1 MNKLQLAYLPVL
13 ASMLF
18 TGTAFGQSID
28 LFKRAAEEARR
39 KVETTL
45 AERATQ
51 PVEPS
56 REGAMNRPAANS
68 ATSQTHRG
76 YATPQATVR
85 SSAVPQ
91 NLWFKVSSGKKFDP
105 AQGKPQI
112 IAINPYL
119 SPQTPMFASMKG
131 LHCALDGSVI
141 VSGKAGLDA
150 DGYAIGQGFWRVA
163 PDGAIT
169 PLVSRPAV
177 ERGQMPY
184 DVAFAVAADG
194 SMVLASDNA
203 LHRIDAQGGAKR
215 IAGGFSN
222 PGQVIVDGQG
232 GTWVLD
238 QGSQP
243 GNPYCALR
251 RVAADG
257 NVTTVVDADRAC
269 NRQLHPWDRVA
280 LNTMAW
286 DSVHGEM
293 VVAGQVFDQKAAG
306 GSDDMF
312 ISVWRVRADGQ
323 VRRVLKNNKAGRSPA
338 GRNMDGITALAV
350 DAQGRIH
357 IGSRFMG
364 GEATRQVLRLDEA
377 SGRLLAE
384 TGQAYGFGDYRPGQ
398 EEYPVDGTAAH
409 ANFRKINGMCFG
421 AGNTLF
427 VLDEHLLRRVDA
439 GGVVRTWAY

>member
-1 MNKLQLAYLPVL
+1 MNKLQLASLLAL
-13 ASMLF
+13 ASMVV
-18 TGTAFGQSID
+18 TGTALGQSIS
-28 LFKRAAEEARR
+28 LFKRIAEEARR
-39 KVETTL
+39 KAENTLVERL
-45 AERATQ
+45 VQQVQQPPEGPKPLQAEN
-51 PVEPS
+51 P
-56 REGAMNRPAANS
+56 
-68 ATSQTHRG
+68 ATSEAQRV
-76 YATPQATVR
+76 YLAPQATVR
-85 SSAVPQ
+85 SGEVPQ
-91 NLWFKVSSGKKFDP
+91 NLWLNVSSGKKFDP
-105 AQGKPQI
+105 TQGKLQI

-131 LHCALDGSVI
+131 LQCASDGSVI

-184 DVAFAVAADG
+184 DVAFAVATDG
-194 SMVLASDNA
+194 SMVLESDNA
-203 LHRIDAQGGAKR
+203 LHRISAQGGAER
-215 IAGGFSN
+215 LAGGFSN
-222 PGQVIVDGQG
+222 PGQLIVDGQG

-238 QGSQP
+238 QGSKP

-251 RVAADG
+251 RVTADG

-269 NRQLHPWDRVA
+269 NRQLHPWDRVT
-280 LNTMAW
+280 LNSMAW

-293 VVAGQVFDQKAAG
+293 VVGGQVFDQKAAG
-306 GSDDMF
+306 DSDDMYV
-312 ISVWRVRADGQ
+312 SVWRVRADGQ
-323 VRRVLKNNKAGRSPA
+323 ARRVLKNNKAGHSPV
-338 GRNMDGITALAV
+338 GRNMDGISALGV

-357 IGSRFMG
+357 IGSRFMRG
-364 GEATRQVLRLDEA
+364 NATRQVLRLDES
-377 SGRLLAE
+377 SGQLVAE
-384 TGQAYGFGDYRPGQ
+384 TGEAYGSGDYRPGR

-409 ANFRKINGMCFG
+409 ANFREINGMCFS

-427 VLDEHLLRRVDA
+427 VLDDHVLRRVDA